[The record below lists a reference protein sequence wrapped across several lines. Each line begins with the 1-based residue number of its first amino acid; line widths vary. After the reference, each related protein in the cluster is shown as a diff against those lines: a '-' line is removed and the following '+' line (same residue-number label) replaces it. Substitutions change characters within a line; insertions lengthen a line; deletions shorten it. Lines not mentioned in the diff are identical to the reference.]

1 MPKTK
6 KQKDE
11 LEEIVEELEKEI
23 EKPVEQF
30 DPSLPENK
38 QRHLR

>member
-23 EKPVEQF
+23 ETPVEQF